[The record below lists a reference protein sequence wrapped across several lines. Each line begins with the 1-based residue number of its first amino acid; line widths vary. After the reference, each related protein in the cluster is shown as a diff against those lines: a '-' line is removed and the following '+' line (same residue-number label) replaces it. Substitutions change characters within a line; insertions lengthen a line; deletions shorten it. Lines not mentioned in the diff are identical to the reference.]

1 MVMNTIRKLWKI
13 PKNLIFPGIVSPERM
28 RELYALAD
36 LFLLPSYNELFPMTI
51 LEAASCEAP
60 IMLRDLDLYKVIL
73 EGNYRATAGREE
85 MKEAILEYQANPAV
99 LKISKKR
106 LRIFPESI
114 LKSIC
119 YKSGWT
125 FMRNKPL

>member
-1 MVMNTIRKLWKI
+1 M
-13 PKNLIFPGIVSPERM
+13 IFPGIVSPERM

-73 EGNYRATAGREE
+73 EGNYRATADREE
-85 MKEAILEYQANPAV
+85 MKEAILN
-99 LKISKKR
+99 IKR
-106 LRIFPESI
+106 I
-114 LKSIC
+114 L
-119 YKSGWT
+119 
-125 FMRNKPL
+125 ML